1 MQVVPGDDGESYEY
15 AKGSDCNDKL
25 QVLGQFEKVIK
36 MQMMETRKR
45 PYWSRSSQSIQ
56 IEDDTGVVVWNDK
69 KILGVT
75 KDVNKWGRHS
85 KRL

>member
-1 MQVVPGDDGESYEY
+1 MQI
-15 AKGSDCNDKL
+15 
-25 QVLGQFEKVIK
+25 LGQFEKVIK

-45 PYWSRSSQSIQ
+45 PYWSRGSQSIQ

-75 KDVNKWGRHS
+75 KDVNKWCRHS

>member
-1 MQVVPGDDGESYEY
+1 M
-15 AKGSDCNDKL
+15 
-25 QVLGQFEKVIK
+25 QVLGQFEEVIK

-45 PYWSRSSQSIQ
+45 PCWSRSSQSIQ

-69 KILGVT
+69 KILGVA
-75 KDVNKWGRHS
+75 KDVNKWCRHS